1 MWFLIGL
8 ILGALLL
15 GLATWMR
22 RKNISLTWY
31 EWLIGIVGLVLLVFT
46 IQNFVGSIAELESSA
61 AWMFLLVVGLPAL
74 ILLAVAWQLAAR
86 RNMAN

>member
-46 IQNFVGSIAELESSA
+46 IQNFFASFTELESSA

-74 ILLAVAWQLAAR
+74 ILLTVTWQLAAR
-86 RNMAN
+86 RQRAG

>member
-15 GLATWMR
+15 GLVTWMR

-46 IQNFVGSIAELESSA
+46 IQNFFASFTELESSA

-86 RNMAN
+86 RNKAT